1 MKYGLQVLNSWSSRH
16 NVNNNSKF
24 LLDIIVEAED
34 AGLDGFFLWDH
45 LMFPWSIE
53 TAEPWTVLS
62 AASSLTDNIKLG
74 TAVTPV
80 NRRRPQVLAKQL
92 VTLDE
97 LSGGRV
103 VLGAGLGG
111 GGKEDA
117 GKEFTAFGE
126 PSNYSTL
133 AEVGNEALEIITGLW
148 KEENFSYKGKHFQVD
163 NVTFLP
169 KPVQEPRIPILIGG
183 ITKAAIRRA
192 AKYDG
197 RISIGPSPSVGEEGL
212 SLETVEVFIKEI
224 KKLRGSGSFDI
235 CYGFEFP
242 EETELKKWIERGEEI
257 GITWMQEMIFG
268 LKYNRDEVLERI
280 RTGPPDY

>member
-1 MKYGLQVLNSWSSRH
+1 
-16 NVNNNSKF
+16 VNNNSKF
-24 LLDIIVEAED
+24 LLDIIVEAEE
-34 AGLDGFFLWDH
+34 AGWDGFFLWDH
-45 LMFPWSIE
+45 LMFPWPIE

-80 NRRRPQVLAKQL
+80 TRRRPRVLAKQL

-103 VLGAGLGG
+103 VFGAGLGG

-117 GKEFTAFGE
+117 GKEFTSFGE
-126 PSNYSTL
+126 PSSYSTL
-133 AEVGNEALEIITGLW
+133 AEIGDEALEIITGLW
-148 KEENFSYKGKHFQVD
+148 NEEKFSYNGKHFQLD

-169 KPVQEPRIPILIGG
+169 KPIQEPRIPIWIGG
-183 ITKAAIRRA
+183 ITKAAVRRA
-192 AKYDG
+192 ANYDG
-197 RISIGPSPSVGEEGL
+197 WISIGPSPTVGEEGL
-212 SLETVEVFIKEI
+212 SLETMEQSIKEI
-224 KKLRGSGSFDI
+224 RDLRGTNSFDV

-242 EETELKKWIERGEEI
+242 VEHELKKWIERGEEV

-268 LKYNRDEVLERI
+268 LKYNREKVLKRI